1 LGRLCENWGES
12 DREGRIDNDAVFS
25 MSYIRG
31 EDREQASFLPARIDD
46 YVGTE
51 AAVRVIDA
59 FAEGLNVVGLGF
71 VRAVPAATGR
81 PGYDPRDLLKL
92 YVYGYLNEV
101 RSSRKLERECRRNV
115 ELMWL
120 LRRLAPDFK
129 TIADFRRENGPGI
142 VGTCRAFVLFCREQ
156 GLFATRLVALDGSK
170 FRAAASAKR
179 IMGERDIA
187 EEAARID
194 QRIAGYLADLDAT
207 DATET
212 DDADA
217 ERTAAALVE
226 LKARRAELAALAA
239 MLGAEHRTTLVEGE
253 PDARSM
259 GMGAGRKPP
268 SYNVQAAVDVE
279 TSLIVHHEVTT
290 EPTDNRLLYPMARA
304 TKEAVEA
311 DTLTVVADAGYSNGA
326 DAAACERDGITPCVP
341 ANRAVNNQG
350 DFFDRTAFSYEPQT
364 DTFRCPAG
372 RTLVRKQVLTRKRS
386 ILYVAEDCSD
396 CALKPR
402 CTRVERR
409 FVRRHFYEDALE
421 RMNARVEADPGL
433 MRRRRCTAEH
443 PFGTIKRMTAGG
455 RFLTRGLNRV
465 KAETALSV
473 LAYNILRAI
482 NLVGASGLRAG
493 LA

>member
-1 LGRLCENWGES
+1 
-12 DREGRIDNDAVFS
+12 

-226 LKARRAELAALAA
+226 LKA
-239 MLGAEHRTTLVEGE
+239 
-253 PDARSM
+253 
-259 GMGAGRKPP
+259 AG
-268 SYNVQAAVDVE
+268 
-279 TSLIVHHEVTT
+279 
-290 EPTDNRLLYPMARA
+290 
-304 TKEAVEA
+304 
-311 DTLTVVADAGYSNGA
+311 
-326 DAAACERDGITPCVP
+326 
-341 ANRAVNNQG
+341 
-350 DFFDRTAFSYEPQT
+350 
-364 DTFRCPAG
+364 
-372 RTLVRKQVLTRKRS
+372 
-386 ILYVAEDCSD
+386 
-396 CALKPR
+396 
-402 CTRVERR
+402 
-409 FVRRHFYEDALE
+409 
-421 RMNARVEADPGL
+421 
-433 MRRRRCTAEH
+433 
-443 PFGTIKRMTAGG
+443 
-455 RFLTRGLNRV
+455 
-465 KAETALSV
+465 
-473 LAYNILRAI
+473 
-482 NLVGASGLRAG
+482 
-493 LA
+493 

>member
-1 LGRLCENWGES
+1 VNRKPRLARLCENWGES
-12 DREGRIDNDAVFS
+12 DREGRINNDAAFS

-46 YVGTE
+46 YVGAE
-51 AAVRVIDA
+51 ATVRVIDA
-59 FAEGLNVVGLGF
+59 FADGLDVVGLGF

-101 RSSRKLERECRRNV
+101 RSSRKLERECMRNV

-129 TIADFRRENGPGI
+129 TIADFRRDNGPGI

-156 GLFATRLVALDGSK
+156 GLFATRLVALD
-170 FRAAASAKR
+170 
-179 IMGERDIA
+179 
-187 EEAARID
+187 
-194 QRIAGYLADLDAT
+194 
-207 DATET
+207 
-212 DDADA
+212 ADA
-217 ERTAAALVE
+217 ERTVAALVE

-239 MLGAEHRTTLVEGE
+239 MLEAEHRTTLVEGE

-409 FVRRHFYEDALE
+409 FVRRHLYEDALE

-433 MRRRRCTAEH
+433 MRRRRCAAEH

-455 RFLTRGLNRV
+455 RFLTRGLNKV

-482 NLVGASGLRAG
+482 NLVGASGLRAS

>member
-1 LGRLCENWGES
+1 
-12 DREGRIDNDAVFS
+12 

-46 YVGTE
+46 YVGAE

-59 FAEGLNVVGLGF
+59 FAEGLDVVGLGF

-101 RSSRKLERECRRNV
+101 RSSRKLERECMRNV

-179 IMGERDIA
+179 IMGEQDIA

-207 DATET
+207 DGIET

-239 MLGAEHRTTLVEGE
+239 MLEAEHRSILVEGE

-259 GMGAGRKPP
+259 GMGAGRKDLH
-268 SYNVQAAVDVE
+268 A
-279 TSLIVHHEVTT
+279 EVSRKPVGARDQNDAHAISRNPVGLCQ
-290 EPTDNRLLYPMARA
+290 ELAGGIGMAKSRARA
-304 TKEAVEA
+304 
-311 DTLTVVADAGYSNGA
+311 S
-326 DAAACERDGITPCVP
+326 
-341 ANRAVNNQG
+341 
-350 DFFDRTAFSYEPQT
+350 S
-364 DTFRCPAG
+364 
-372 RTLVRKQVLTRKRS
+372 
-386 ILYVAEDCSD
+386 
-396 CALKPR
+396 
-402 CTRVERR
+402 
-409 FVRRHFYEDALE
+409 
-421 RMNARVEADPGL
+421 
-433 MRRRRCTAEH
+433 
-443 PFGTIKRMTAGG
+443 
-455 RFLTRGLNRV
+455 
-465 KAETALSV
+465 
-473 LAYNILRAI
+473 
-482 NLVGASGLRAG
+482 
-493 LA
+493 

>member
-1 LGRLCENWGES
+1 LNNFGRPLGHGRRSTACQRQTVKARQIAVVTSQTLFPFTEYAFSVSYLSPGANRLCENWGES
-12 DREGRIDNDAVFS
+12 DREGRIDNDAVLS

-364 DTFRCPAG
+364 GPGSAAFYTWRRTG
-372 RTLVRKQVLTRKRS
+372 R
-386 ILYVAEDCSD
+386 I
-396 CALKPR
+396 
-402 CTRVERR
+402 
-409 FVRRHFYEDALE
+409 
-421 RMNARVEADPGL
+421 AR
-433 MRRRRCTAEH
+433 
-443 PFGTIKRMTAGG
+443 
-455 RFLTRGLNRV
+455 
-465 KAETALSV
+465 
-473 LAYNILRAI
+473 
-482 NLVGASGLRAG
+482 
-493 LA
+493 

>member
-1 LGRLCENWGES
+1 
-12 DREGRIDNDAVFS
+12 
-25 MSYIRG
+25 M
-31 EDREQASFLPARIDD
+31 PARIDD
-46 YVGTE
+46 YVGAE

-101 RSSRKLERECRRNV
+101 RSSRKLERECGRNV

-129 TIADFRRENGPGI
+129 TIADFRRDNGPGI

-187 EEAARID
+187 EEAARVD
-194 QRIAGYLADLDAT
+194 ERIAGYLADLDAT

-239 MLGAEHRTTLVEGE
+239 MLDAEHRTTLVEGE

-259 GMGAGRKPP
+259 VWAP
-268 SYNVQAAVDVE
+268 AANALGSASVSHV
-279 TSLIVHHEVTT
+279 SL
-290 EPTDNRLLYPMARA
+290 ASRA
-304 TKEAVEA
+304 
-311 DTLTVVADAGYSNGA
+311 
-326 DAAACERDGITPCVP
+326 
-341 ANRAVNNQG
+341 
-350 DFFDRTAFSYEPQT
+350 
-364 DTFRCPAG
+364 
-372 RTLVRKQVLTRKRS
+372 
-386 ILYVAEDCSD
+386 
-396 CALKPR
+396 
-402 CTRVERR
+402 
-409 FVRRHFYEDALE
+409 
-421 RMNARVEADPGL
+421 
-433 MRRRRCTAEH
+433 
-443 PFGTIKRMTAGG
+443 
-455 RFLTRGLNRV
+455 
-465 KAETALSV
+465 
-473 LAYNILRAI
+473 
-482 NLVGASGLRAG
+482 
-493 LA
+493 